1 MCKGDIMGL
10 NLLNLGEIMVDGTII
25 NLDTLSIED
34 LNKHREKIIEK
45 RNEIQEL
52 IKSEVIEKE

>member
-1 MCKGDIMGL
+1 MGL